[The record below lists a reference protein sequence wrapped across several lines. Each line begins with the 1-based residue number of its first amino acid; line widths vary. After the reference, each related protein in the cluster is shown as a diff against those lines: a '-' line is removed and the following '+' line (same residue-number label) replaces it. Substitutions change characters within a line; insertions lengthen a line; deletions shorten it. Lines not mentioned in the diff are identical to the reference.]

1 VNIYVESNFVLE
13 LALLQEQHVSCEDIL
28 RLCEASNAQLII
40 PAYSLVEP
48 YETLIRRH
56 RQRKQMKAD
65 LDIELQQLGRTATYA
80 HRLDGFQNLTA
91 LLINSADEEAKR
103 LEETRSLLSRTAE
116 IIPLDRAILE
126 AATRYQVAHDL
137 SPQDA
142 LVYAAVLSQLTQSG
156 APQNC
161 FLTKNSKDFDDPD
174 LVEELNTY
182 NCRLLPRF
190 DVGYQFILSRIS

>member
-1 VNIYVESNFVLE
+1 VN
-13 LALLQEQHVSCEDIL
+13 
-28 RLCEASNAQLII
+28 
-40 PAYSLVEP
+40 
-48 YETLIRRH
+48 
-56 RQRKQMKAD
+56 
-65 LDIELQQLGRTATYA
+65 
-80 HRLDGFQNLTA
+80 RLDGFQNLTA
-91 LLINSADEEAKR
+91 LLIDSADEEAKR

-142 LVYAAVLSQLTQSG
+142 LVYAAVLSQLTHSG